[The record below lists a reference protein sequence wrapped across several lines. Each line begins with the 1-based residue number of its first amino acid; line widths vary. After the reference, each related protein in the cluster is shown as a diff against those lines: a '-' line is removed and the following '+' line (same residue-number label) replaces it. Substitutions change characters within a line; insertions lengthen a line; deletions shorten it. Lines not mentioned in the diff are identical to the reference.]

1 MICISEQYGIF
12 KCLKKQNYAQTLK
25 KSIQMKR
32 NLLKGILNIF
42 NANKALV
49 LALSISAF
57 SGYYALGL
65 NKQSDG
71 TPVAKETPV
80 ATGKSIYEGKCGKCH
95 KLFEP
100 KKYNAAQWTKW
111 VNRMA
116 PKAGLSAEE
125 KDMVYKYLTQDSK

>member
-1 MICISEQYGIF
+1 MKKNYLTGF
-12 KCLKKQNYAQTLK
+12 LKK
-25 KSIQMKR
+25 
-32 NLLKGILNIF
+32 LNS
-42 NANKALV
+42 NKALV
-49 LALSISAF
+49 FALTISVF

-65 NKQSDG
+65 NKQSDVS
-71 TPVAKETPV
+71 TLAKETPV

-100 KKYNAAQWTKW
+100 KKYNATQWTKW

-125 KDMVYKYLTQDSK
+125 KELVYKYLTQDSK